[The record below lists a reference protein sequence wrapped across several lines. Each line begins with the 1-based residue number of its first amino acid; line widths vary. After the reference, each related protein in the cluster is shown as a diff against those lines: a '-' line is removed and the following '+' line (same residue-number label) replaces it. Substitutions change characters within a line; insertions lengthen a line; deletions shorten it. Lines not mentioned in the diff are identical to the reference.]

1 MAAPN
6 LTLWD
11 QPPAVPVPTSPPS
24 YVPDLDADRLDSL
37 ELRVWHLMRDGQP
50 RTLAE
55 IRAVTGGS
63 EGGIHARL
71 RSFRATSK
79 IGPRSS
85 EVRRGT
91 LVRERRGDPRSG
103 LWAYRFLCA
112 PEY

>member
-11 QPPAVPVPTSPPS
+11 QPAAVPTSPPS

-37 ELRVWHLMRDGQP
+37 ELRVYRLMRDGQP
-50 RTLAE
+50 RTLGE
-55 IRAVTGGS
+55 IQQRTGGS

-85 EVRRGT
+85 EVRRGV
-91 LVRERRGDPRSG
+91 LVRERRGEPKAG